1 MQNISKPSKFDD
13 LEDVLGFL
21 RRPQLFE
28 IKRGASEPL
37 SQRKMW
43 KGRQCTAHREP
54 EHDLLFEDRGSAR
67 NNLMHFHNR
76 RKIKQNVL
84 RTSAFEQRLLK
95 SISRFSRPPKYVENC
110 AFQDCQAD
118 LNFYK
123 SSFEPQTVRR
133 TPIINIQSVAL
144 QLELQFT
151 KFTWRLKRKSDKV
164 HSAF

>member
-1 MQNISKPSKFDD
+1 MSLGTMMQNISKPSKFDD

-43 KGRQCTAHREP
+43 KGRQCTPHREP
-54 EHDLLFEDRGSAR
+54 EHDLVFEDRGSAR

-95 SISRFSRPPKYVENC
+95 SISRFSRPPKYVENW

-118 LNFYK
+118 LNFFWATDSETHPHYQYPIGC
-123 SSFEPQTVRR
+123 SAAC
-133 TPIINIQSVAL
+133 TPIY
-144 QLELQFT
+144 QF
-151 KFTWRLKRKSDKV
+151 
-164 HSAF
+164 

>member
-28 IKRGASEPL
+28 IRKVHQSLWVRGRCEKEDSARHTG
-37 SQRKMW
+37 Q
-43 KGRQCTAHREP
+43 

-84 RTSAFEQRLLK
+84 RTSAFGQRLLK

-118 LNFYK
+118 LTFFWATDSETHPQYQYPIGCSAAWIPIYQFYVEVK
-123 SSFEPQTVRR
+123 
-133 TPIINIQSVAL
+133 
-144 QLELQFT
+144 
-151 KFTWRLKRKSDKV
+151 KKSDKV